1 MLLKKEIRILGLSSP
16 SKRTTNVPVVGVVF
30 RGSLWLDGVFTC
42 LLELRHRDYL
52 LDLARAIRQSR
63 QYSQVHA
70 VILSKEELVP
80 CHTINISALS
90 HKIRLPILSVVRK
103 NARCKTKECFPI
115 KVKGRIISVRVQGM
129 SQERTQEI
137 FSIGCAGNHRVPE
150 AVRVADLLAK
160 HLA

>member
-1 MLLKKEIRILGLSSP
+1 M
-16 SKRTTNVPVVGVVF
+16 GVVF

-42 LLELRHRDYL
+42 LLELGRRGYL
-52 LDLARAIRQSR
+52 LDLAGAIRQSR

-80 CHTINISALS
+80 GQSMNISALS
-90 HKIRLPILSVVRK
+90 HKIRLPVISVVRK
-103 NARCKTKECFPI
+103 NVRCKAKDCFPI
-115 KVKGRIISVRVQGM
+115 NVKGRTISVRVQGM
-129 SQERTQEI
+129 GQERTREI

-150 AVRVADLLAK
+150 AVRVADLLAN